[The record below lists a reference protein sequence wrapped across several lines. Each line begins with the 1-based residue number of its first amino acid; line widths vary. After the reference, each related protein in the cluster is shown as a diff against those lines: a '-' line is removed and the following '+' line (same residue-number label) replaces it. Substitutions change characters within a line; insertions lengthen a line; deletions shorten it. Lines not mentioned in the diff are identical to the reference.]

1 MKSRSASWLLLCVA
15 LVAFGCA
22 KGDTGP
28 TGPKGATGSANV
40 IYSDW
45 YSPATWAAETLFG
58 IAQRTYTMTATS
70 LTQEIID
77 RGVVQVYMR
86 FVGLNPAIVQLPF
99 TANDVGYSFY
109 LRAAAGSIKVS
120 YYRPRG
126 PDDDS
131 AHYTKHESDP
141 LRSDPRRSAGRL
153 DASQWFVIRAGNRRV
168 EVHVVLG
175 GVPQVQY
182 PRMS

>member
-1 MKSRSASWLLLCVA
+1 MKSRNASWLLLCVA
-15 LVAFGCA
+15 LAAFGCA

-28 TGPKGATGSANV
+28 TGPTGATGSANV

-45 YSPATWAAETLFG
+45 YSPATWNAETLYG
-58 IAQRTYTMTATS
+58 ISQRTYTITATS

-86 FVGLNPAIVQLPF
+86 FAGLNPAIVQLPF

-120 YYRPRG
+120 YYSPAALTTT
-126 PDDDS
+126 PPIIPS
-131 AHYTKHESDP
+131 ANQIRYVLIPGGALAASMQADGLPYE
-141 LRSDPRRSAGRL
+141 REIAGL
-153 DASQWFVIRAGNRRV
+153 KSMSYS
-168 EVHVVLG
+168 EVCRKYNI
-175 GVPQVQY
+175 PE
-182 PRMS
+182 